1 MILLCFA
8 YLSSLTNFQHKV
20 LFLDLNNNRSLVAAA
35 VNVRFRSKQG
45 ICQRFIVYKEK
56 VNCQLSH
63 PFSTVTVYIAKLLNL
78 IRTFFS
84 VPVMFSQNIKGL
96 YRKQTYFRSS
106 LSLSRACASR
116 AYKGRLGG
124 MQKLNFNETFESL
137 FTVFSNPVYEG
148 VVTLLLRR

>member
-1 MILLCFA
+1 MKLLCFA

-45 ICQRFIVYKEK
+45 LCQRFIVYKEK

-96 YRKQTYFRSS
+96 
-106 LSLSRACASR
+106 
-116 AYKGRLGG
+116 
-124 MQKLNFNETFESL
+124 MQKADLFQVELKPKPSL
-137 FTVFSNPVYEG
+137 RKSGLQREVWRYAKTKFQRDF
-148 VVTLLLRR
+148 